1 MKRWGIKDEIS
12 LAAMHLLRIVIS
24 AVVMAIVLG
33 IGGALAVL
41 AIWFWNWCAALLK

>member
-33 IGGALAVL
+33 IGGHWPYWLSGSGTGVL
-41 AIWFWNWCAALLK
+41 LF